1 MSLLIA
7 YVILSEIK
15 AKTDNLPA
23 NPASQANL
31 DAAVSSRAAEAS
43 MTLERSKLAILDLWS
58 GHAPQVVVSTVAG
71 DKALPSITIAGIPA
85 GAVIQRAVM
94 MLKFRYLE
102 NTNAA
107 VNSLSGSQVI
117 QAQKH
122 VGGAW
127 LTGIALAGG
136 ELAIGASALG
146 SGDIMMGGND
156 IKDQVPANGGVMD
169 FKWTSALAAQNNLN
183 INDVQVGI
191 RIFFN
196 I

>member
-1 MSLLIA
+1 VSLLIG
-7 YVILSEIK
+7 YGVLSEIK

-23 NPASQANL
+23 DPASQTNL
-31 DAAVSSRAAEAS
+31 DATVSSRAAEDS
-43 MTLERSKLAILDLWS
+43 MTLERSKLTMLDLWS
-58 GHAPQVVVSTVAG
+58 TYATQIVLATVAG
-71 DKALPSITIAGIPA
+71 DKTLPSITIAAVPT

-94 MLKFRYLE
+94 MLKFHYLE

-107 VNSLSGSQVI
+107 VNNVSGAQNI

-122 VGGAW
+122 VSGSW

-136 ELAIGASALG
+136 ELRIGAGAVG
-146 SGDIMMGGND
+146 SGDIMMGGSD
-156 IKDQVPANGGVMD
+156 IKDQVPANGAVMD

-183 INDVQVGI
+183 INDIQIGL
-191 RIFFN
+191 RLFFN